1 MSMAYVVI
9 LNQNFYTINIRSEFT
24 LCEFNL
30 LLNVFIIKHR
40 NKNNNLEVNGTVL
53 AFVGF
58 SLICFLS
65 TQTNT
70 PSFCLLKLN
79 EVNCPQT
86 K

>member
-40 NKNNNLEVNGTVL
+40 NKNNNLEVNATVL